1 MNGFASRQAGTV
13 LPVCLLFLFLIAQL
27 ALSALETAALNQ
39 VMLFNLR
46 LADDIERSYA
56 QAGAHAIHQVQ
67 NPDQVLPLQFSGPL
81 ATAGEPSY
89 SYLLESV
96 HDLLPVEV
104 PDDTDCVHLHRL
116 QLQVYTLDD
125 RALPPRGYDHYQCCH
140 DASCE
145 KPDLSVWFPAP

>member
-13 LPVCLLFLFLIAQL
+13 LPVCLLFLFLIGQL

-56 QAGAHAIHQVQ
+56 QAGAHAIDQVQ
-67 NPDQVLPLQFSGPL
+67 KPDRVLPLQVDGPQ
-81 ATAGEPSY
+81 ATPGEPSY
-89 SYLLESV
+89 SYLLEPGNDV
-96 HDLLPVEV
+96 LPVEV
-104 PDDTDCVHLHRL
+104 PDTGCVHQHRL
-116 QLQVYTLDD
+116 QLQVYTQDD
-125 RALPPRGYDHYQCCH
+125 RALPPRGYDHYLCCN
-140 DASCE
+140 DTSCE